1 MAKESSKFSKVFT
14 KYILPAIAAIAL
26 SLFIFIVVKGA

>member
-1 MAKESSKFSKVFT
+1 MAKEPSKFSRVFT
-14 KYILPAIAAIAL
+14 KYILPAIGAIAI

>member
-1 MAKESSKFSKVFT
+1 MAKEPSKFSRAFL
-14 KYILPAIAAIAL
+14 KYILPAIGAIAI

>member
-1 MAKESSKFSKVFT
+1 MSKEPSKASKIFV
-14 KYILPAIAAIAL
+14 KHVLPAFVAILL